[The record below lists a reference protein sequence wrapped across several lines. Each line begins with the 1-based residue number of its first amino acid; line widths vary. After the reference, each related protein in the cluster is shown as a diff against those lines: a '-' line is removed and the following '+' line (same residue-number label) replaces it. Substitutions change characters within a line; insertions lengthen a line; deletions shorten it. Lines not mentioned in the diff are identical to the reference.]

1 MPRLWPGRYV
11 RPARAA
17 SRSELFRD
25 IVLNGALASRGME
38 WFGDLL
44 SEAAVDAI
52 QAYLVDQN
60 RQA

>member
-1 MPRLWPGRYV
+1 
-11 RPARAA
+11 
-17 SRSELFRD
+17 
-25 IVLNGALASRGME
+25 ME